1 MMKRLTRTGNSWAL
15 VLDRALLERLRID
28 VTTPLE
34 VTADDD
40 TIVLTPLRPRGRAT
54 RRTRG
59 VAETRRRY
67 AASVT
72 AVRPG
77 PPSVGLRELKSR
89 LGEYVRRVRA
99 GETILVTDR
108 GHVVAELAPR
118 GATGA
123 PSEDGLLA
131 LARRG
136 LVRLGSGNRPDLYP
150 PMPRIG
156 KPGLVKRLLDWERGE
171 R

>member
-1 MMKRLTRTGNSWAL
+1 MSVRRGHHDEAAHPHRQQLG
-15 VLDRALLERLRID
+15 
-28 VTTPLE
+28 
-34 VTADDD
+34 ADDD
-40 TIVLTPLRPRGRAT
+40 TLVLTPLRPRGRAT
-54 RRTRG
+54 RRTRA

-67 AASVT
+67 ATSVT

-77 PPSVGLRELKSR
+77 PPRVGLRELKSR

-108 GHVVAELAPR
+108 GHVAAELAPR

-123 PSEDGLLA
+123 PSADGLLA

-136 LVRLGSGNRPDLYP
+136 LVRLGSGN
-150 PMPRIG
+150 
-156 KPGLVKRLLDWERGE
+156 PGLVKRLLDWERGE